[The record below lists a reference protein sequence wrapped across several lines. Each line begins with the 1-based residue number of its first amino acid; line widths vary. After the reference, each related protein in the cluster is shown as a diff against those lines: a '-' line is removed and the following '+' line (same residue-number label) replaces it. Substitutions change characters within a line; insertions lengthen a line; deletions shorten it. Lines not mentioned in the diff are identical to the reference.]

1 MVATWYRLLFPSTR
15 PVRRAPMSDAE
26 LAKYTRSLRRLRNRA
41 NEELARMLA
50 RELAG
55 EELSARRLADHVVGD
70 VGAFRALV
78 VALLASGRVSSARCV
93 IRTLRTV
100 DAALAAMPTVERA
113 VASFC
118 AARLERPPQK
128 NRLDHLGTQ

>member
-1 MVATWYRLLFPSTR
+1 
-15 PVRRAPMSDAE
+15 MSDAE
-26 LAKYTRSLRRLRNRA
+26 LAKYMRSLRRLRRRA
-41 NEELARMLA
+41 NDELARMLA

-55 EELSARRLADHVVGD
+55 EVLSTRRLADRLVGD

-93 IRTLRTV
+93 IRALRTV

-118 AARLERPPQK
+118 AARLEKPRLEKPAQKIRPA
-128 NRLDHLGTQ
+128 HLSTK